1 MSSNPDLNQDFDPS
15 SDHRD
20 PPYQTDS
27 ASLSNADPVAY
38 RDSSAVDSPQSQRL
52 SNSFA
57 RAVQPLS
64 PKTAANY
71 RRIFYSLVSRA
82 SSLLDLAPDTVSVA
96 DLIEQLHSDPTIKV
110 DSKRTYRAAIAW
122 ALRQPDIEFSQA
134 AREEGL
140 ALVAAY
146 DPRDGVEQEMVRN
159 TRVSARAIP
168 HEDLGP
174 LLNSLLGARL
184 TQQAWAT
191 KTTSWL
197 NAGIATGARPGEW
210 KSAHWF
216 DRDRR
221 ILRLPNAKLK
231 KQAPFRWQHIPERL
245 LNRADADLATMA
257 EADFDNISIVVAAA
271 KRHSDLLA
279 RNLAFFDQAEAGT
292 DASNADAIET
302 LRRLRAWEL
311 HNAGLAWRDI
321 EVPVRW
327 VGAVDA
333 HLTNLQQY
341 LSSVPGKHG
350 PPTFERY
357 YDGCRTAL
365 RTACLSAFPGCT
377 RFTLRHQVDCRGQ
390 HAGNHRRRSGSRGHG
405 SLHEAQAHDQGEL
418 RGSRPGVPWRRSFR
432 AGPWPTP
439 ETNATKQP
447 TGQRITRVR
456 RMSVGWAESPQ
467 RPPEMGRQPDDSCGG
482 ARRPGPGPAP
492 AWASPGNLIA
502 SIRP

>member
-1 MSSNPDLNQDFDPS
+1 MSSNPDLNHDFDPN
-15 SDHRD
+15 SDRRD
-20 PPYQTDS
+20 PEYQDDS
-27 ASLSNADPVAY
+27 APLSTTDPVAHLELG
-38 RDSSAVDSPQSQRL
+38 DSSADHSLQSQRL
-52 SNSFA
+52 SNWFA
-57 RAVQPLS
+57 RAVQPVS

-82 SSLLDLAPDTVSVA
+82 SALLDLAPDTVSIA
-96 DLIEQLHSDPTIKV
+96 DLIQQLQSDSTIKV
-110 DSKRTYRAAIAW
+110 ESKRTYRAAIAW

-140 ALVAAY
+140 ALIAAY
-146 DPRDGVEQEMVRN
+146 DPRDSVEQEIVRN
-159 TRVSARAIP
+159 TRVSGRAIP

-184 TQQAWAT
+184 TQQAWPT

-210 KSAHWF
+210 ESAYWF

-245 LNRADADLATMA
+245 LNRADADLASMA
-257 EADFDNISIVVAAA
+257 EADLENISIVVAAA

-279 RNLAFFDQAEAGT
+279 RNLAFFDHAEAGT

-341 LSSVPGKHG
+341 LASEPGKHG

-365 RTACLSAFPGCT
+365 RTACLGAFPDKRLYSLYDT
-377 RFTLRHQVDCRGQ
+377 RSTAAANMQATIGPEAAAAVMGHYMKRKRTIKANYAGPDRAYRG
-390 HAGNHRRRSGSRGHG
+390 AGRFAPGLADTQNQRDQAADRSADRSGQADAGG
-405 SLHEAQAHDQGEL
+405 LGEAGLAA
-418 RGSRPGVPWRRSFR
+418 PGAAS
-432 AGPWPTP
+432 T
-439 ETNATKQP
+439 
-447 TGQRITRVR
+447 
-456 RMSVGWAESPQ
+456 AE
-467 RPPEMGRQPDDSCGG
+467 
-482 ARRPGPGPAP
+482 
-492 AWASPGNLIA
+492 
-502 SIRP
+502 